1 MSTSSNS
8 PEDELVDD
16 YGEEAAVA
24 AIPTSS
30 SQVSPPSGLLIST
43 IAHLTHDKL
52 MHNAVFVKYVSLV
65 DALLVKT
72 HSNPRKSFLIFS
84 LAYIDYFYP
93 AAAPAAPPPQTTPQ
107 AIVMHGEMTTPLAY
121 PRPAIHPAHYVFE
134 VLWTMADCLLDPD
147 ADVSPANQSCPPM
160 WCCICHPDGHMISDS
175 EWKSICKAACIV
187 SRTQIESIDTSTR
200 LTPGKRCKK
209 KFYKLHFPSE
219 RDTALQEL
227 ERMAPLLSL
236 CAMSWKADQVLR
248 SVLPDEV
255 SPSDIPLTPVSSQP
269 PPCSHNQS
277 VAPPS
282 RGTPSRHRNAHPGPS
297 QAFTPSVAP
306 ISCASQAS
314 SHSDYLPP
322 PPTPRHESPP
332 PASKVAS
339 KVKHRRNL
347 SPAPPNP
354 KKTKH
359 VVEAPSG
366 PGASSGRSGEF
377 NFTTKPVHY
386 MITHPASC
394 SRPAPCPAFLTMVEA
409 GTPSKE
415 VSISFPFVLL
425 CV

>member
-24 AIPTSS
+24 AVPTSS
-30 SQVSPPSGLLIST
+30 SQVSPPSGLPVST
-43 IAHLTHDKL
+43 IARLTHDEL

-93 AAAPAAPPPQTTPQ
+93 AAAPAALPPQTMPQ
-107 AIVMHGEMTTPLAY
+107 AVVVHGKMTTPLAY

-147 ADVSPANQSCPPM
+147 ADVSPANRSCPPM
-160 WCCICHPDGHMISDS
+160 QRCIRHPDGCMISDS
-175 EWKSICKAACIV
+175 EWKSIREAACIV
-187 SRTQIESIDTSTR
+187 SHTWIESIDTSTR
-200 LTPGKRCKK
+200 LMPGKRRKK

-219 RDTALQEL
+219 WDTALQEL

-236 CAMSWKADQVLR
+236 CAVSWKADQVLG

-269 PPCSHNQS
+269 PPHSRNQS

-282 RGTPSRHRNAHPGPS
+282 RSTPSRHRDARPGPS

-306 ISCASQAS
+306 ISRASQAS

-322 PPTPRHESPP
+322 PPTPQHEPPP

-339 KVKHRRNL
+339 KVKRQHDP

-354 KKTKH
+354 KKTKC
-359 VVEAPSG
+359 VTAAPSG

-386 MITHPASC
+386 MITHPASR
-394 SRPAPCPAFLTMVEA
+394 SRPAPRPTFLTMVEA
-409 GTPSKE
+409 GVPSKE
-415 VSISFPFVLL
+415 VSFSFPFVLL